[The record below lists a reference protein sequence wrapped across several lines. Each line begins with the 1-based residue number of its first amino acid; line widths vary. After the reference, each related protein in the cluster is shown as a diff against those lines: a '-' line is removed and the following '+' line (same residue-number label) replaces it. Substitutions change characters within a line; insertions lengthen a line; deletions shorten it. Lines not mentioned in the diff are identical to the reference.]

1 MRGLLSVLILAGC
14 ATATNGGSGSGVDA
28 PPVKLDGNG
37 GGKMDAPM
45 SMVDAPSGVQMK
57 TLTQTTS
64 QALKAGNSIACGS
77 TAGTRSNNY
86 YRVFDLAAMGV
97 TSDFNITQ
105 VSFQVESC
113 DHIAAGSGINVAV
126 RVGTYNG
133 TPGTT
138 LATAS
143 MTILASNA
151 SVAVPEVVEDVS
163 TTPPTTPGATVNAP
177 ITATVPANM
186 KLLVEVDVPDGN
198 NNFGFYFG
206 SNDGGESAYGYL
218 LAADCS
224 VTNPTNISSLGTPA
238 PRNLLLTVT
247 GTY

>member
-1 MRGLLSVLILAGC
+1 MRGLVCTLILAGC
-14 ATATNGGSGSGVDA
+14 ATATPGESGGGADA
-28 PPVKLDGNG
+28 SIKLDGNG

-45 SMVDAPSGVQMK
+45 QMIDAPSGPQMA

-64 QALKAGNSIACGS
+64 QALKAGNSIACGNS
-77 TAGTRSNNY
+77 TGTRSNNY
-86 YRVFDLAAMGV
+86 YRVFDLAAAGI
-97 TSDFNITQ
+97 TSDFHVSQ

-113 DHIAAGSGINVAV
+113 DHVSSGNGINVAV

-138 LATAS
+138 LTTGS

-177 ITATVPANM
+177 ITATVTGGQ
-186 KLLVEVDVPDGN
+186 KLLVEVDVPDGAN
-198 NNFGFYFG
+198 NYGFYFG

-218 LAADCS
+218 LATDCS
-224 VTNPTNISSLGTPA
+224 ITNPTNISTLGTPA
-238 PRNLLLTVT
+238 PRHLLLTVT